1 MPKEEWGVKRV
12 CPTTGKRFYDLNRNP
27 VISPYTG
34 EEVPI
39 DDGSKSRVMVADKE
53 DASAKPAEEA
63 VVEDA
68 EVVLEEVVADVDL
81 GDDVL
86 EDDDDDVDVPL
97 EEITPE
103 SHAIT
108 DLEIDSLDFFDV
120 VFSIDKTFGIQ
131 IPLEAWMEEVNQGET
146 PAEEYF
152 VMKNLCAHIDRL
164 VAEKA
169 A

>member
-12 CPTTGKRFYDLNRNP
+12 CPTTGKRFYDLNKTP

-97 EEITPE
+97 EEIADVAADDDE
-103 SHAIT
+103 S
-108 DLEIDSLDFFDV
+108 
-120 VFSIDKTFGIQ
+120 
-131 IPLEAWMEEVNQGET
+131 
-146 PAEEYF
+146 
-152 VMKNLCAHIDRL
+152 
-164 VAEKA
+164 
-169 A
+169 